1 MIIAMEADAYHLPS
15 GTVKTLYFSEAGFT
29 TRPDDMPPN
38 VYFDPVIKTP
48 PTLDRLLFDGAA
60 TSGAT
65 KVTVGNVLLVN
76 EDGHLDALAT
86 DYAFSGR
93 RFVVKMSDDVETPYA
108 EWTVV
113 MTGTLSDVSVQDSG
127 VSIVIEDRLADLTIG
142 NRPKYL
148 GNNVLPDGIEGT
160 KDDLKDRVKPRV
172 YGAVQNVSALCVNT
186 SKLIYQVSDAACT
199 VSAAYDNGV
208 ALTRAT
214 DYASVADML
223 ATAPAAGSIRCFA
236 GYFRLGAAPVGTVT
250 CDASSSAVRAAD
262 ILLAIA
268 HDAAV
273 PDADLSLTDA
283 AALNATN
290 GATVGVWADSDATP
304 QELMDLVAGS
314 IGAWYGFDRLSRLRM
329 GRLEAPAGSP
339 RATWGQETQM
349 ALSIRYAGV
358 PAWSVTINYA
368 RNYTVQTDVA
378 GSAARTAAWL
388 ALEYRSSVQDDATIK
403 VPWPHADELSFDTG
417 LSSESDA
424 VAESQRRLALY
435 GTRRLTLDVDIPV
448 SELGAVDLGDVVALD
463 TPRFGLQGKLLRV
476 IGINSGFA
484 HGRAALVLWG

>member
-15 GTVKTLYFSEAGFT
+15 GTVKTLYFSEAGFM
-29 TRPDDMPPN
+29 TRPHDTPPN
-38 VYFDPVIKTP
+38 TYFEPVIKTP

-60 TSGAT
+60 TFGAT
-65 KVTVGNVLLVN
+65 KVTVGNVVLVN
-76 EDGHLDALAT
+76 EDGHLDVLAT

-93 RFVVKMSDDVETPYA
+93 RFVVKMGEVDAPYTQWA
-108 EWTVV
+108 VV
-113 MTGTLSDVSVQDSG
+113 MTGTLSDVSVQDSD
-127 VSIVIEDRLADLTIG
+127 VSIVIEDRLADLTIS

-148 GNNVLPDGIEGT
+148 GNNVLPDGVEGT
-160 KDDLKDRVKPRV
+160 QDDLKDRVKPRV

-199 VSAAYDNGV
+199 VSAVFDSGV
-208 ALTRAT
+208 GLSRAT

-223 ATAPAAGSIRCFA
+223 ATAPPAGTFRCFS
-236 GYFRLGAAPVGTVT
+236 GYFRLGAAPAGTVT

-268 HDAAV
+268 RDAAV

-283 AALNATN
+283 AALNTTN
-290 GATVGVWADSDATP
+290 GSTVGVWADSDSTP

-329 GRLEAPAGSP
+329 GRLEAPSGSP
-339 RATWGQETQM
+339 RATWGQEMQM

-368 RNYTVQTDVA
+368 RNYTTQTDVA
-378 GSAARTAAWL
+378 GSSARTAAWL
-388 ALEYRSSVQDDATIK
+388 ALEYRSSLQQDATIK

-435 GTRRLTLDVDIPV
+435 GSRRLTLDVDIPV

-463 TPRFGLQGKLLRV
+463 TPRFGLQGKLLRI
-476 IGINSGFA
+476 IGINTGFA